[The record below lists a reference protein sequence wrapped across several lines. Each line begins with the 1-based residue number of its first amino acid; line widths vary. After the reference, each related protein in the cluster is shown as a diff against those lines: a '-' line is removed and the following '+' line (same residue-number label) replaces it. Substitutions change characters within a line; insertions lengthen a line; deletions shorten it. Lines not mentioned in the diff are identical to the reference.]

1 MSKKKVKCVHVLSVV
16 RQNEIEVKVVSYN
29 TNFIDTSERGLFSDN
44 NKINLQDNT
53 SKHYLNPNYS

>member
-1 MSKKKVKCVHVLSVV
+1 MSKKKVKFVHAVSVV